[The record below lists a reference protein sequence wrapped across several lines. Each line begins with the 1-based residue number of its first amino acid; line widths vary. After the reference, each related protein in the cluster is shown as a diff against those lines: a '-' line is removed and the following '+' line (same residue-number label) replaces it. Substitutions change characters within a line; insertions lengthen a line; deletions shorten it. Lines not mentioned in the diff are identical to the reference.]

1 MRILLINP
9 NSTASM
15 TAGIEKAARAAALP
29 TTEALAVSPAG
40 VPPAIESD
48 ADVALCVPPTL
59 ALAEAEAA
67 RWDAIIIACHSDP
80 GIDAVRERVL
90 NPVIGIG
97 EASYA
102 AAISAGRRFSL
113 ITLTERFVPR
123 KREQIRR
130 LGLLERCASIRALG
144 AGVLESH
151 EGRDRLRDR
160 YLREAEAALR
170 QDGADAVVLGCSG
183 MAGMAEDLRARLGAP
198 VVDPV
203 VAAVKLAEAC
213 GPIRRGPRPR

>member
-29 TTEALAVSPAG
+29 TSEVLAVSPEG

-48 ADVALCVPPTL
+48 ADVALCVPPSL

-67 RWDAIIIACHSDP
+67 RWDAIVIACHSDP

-102 AAISAGRRFSL
+102 AALAVGRRFSL
-113 ITLTERFVPR
+113 ITLTERFLPR

-130 LGLLERCASIRALG
+130 LGLLDRCASIRALG

-151 EGRDRLRDR
+151 EGKDRLRDR
-160 YLREAEAALR
+160 YHREAEAALR

-183 MAGMAEDLRARLGAP
+183 MAGMAEDLQARLGAP

-203 VAAVKLAEAC
+203 VAALKLAEAC

>member
-29 TTEALAVSPAG
+29 TTEVLAVSPEG
-40 VPPAIESD
+40 VPPAIEGY
-48 ADVALCVPPTL
+48 ADVARCVPPTL
-59 ALAEAEAA
+59 ALAEAEAE
-67 RWDAIIIACHSDP
+67 RWDAVVIACHSDP
-80 GIDAVRERVL
+80 GLEALRELVW

-97 EASYA
+97 EASFLA
-102 AAISAGRRFSL
+102 ACAAGRRFSL
-113 ITLTERFVPR
+113 ITLTPRFIPR

-130 LGLLERCASIRALG
+130 LGLLDRLASIRALG
-144 AGVLESH
+144 AGVVESFA
-151 EGRDRLRDR
+151 EKDRLRDR
-160 YLREAEAALR
+160 YLAEAQAAVR
-170 QDGADAVVLGCSG
+170 EDGADALVLGC
-183 MAGMAEDLRARLGAP
+183 AGMVGVAEELQAHLGIP

-213 GPIRRGPRPR
+213 GPLRRGLRPR